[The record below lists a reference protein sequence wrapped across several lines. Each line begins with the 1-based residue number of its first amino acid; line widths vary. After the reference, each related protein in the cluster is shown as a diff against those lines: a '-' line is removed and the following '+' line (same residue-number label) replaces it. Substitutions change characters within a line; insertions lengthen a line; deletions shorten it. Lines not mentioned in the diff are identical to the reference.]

1 MTTVDLYVF
10 VATCFYFQDQL
21 RNQIDVVDQE
31 RNRVKRLR
39 KERDIHEASALGAR
53 TKERNLEREL
63 EQDKAVREMEV
74 GNLKD
79 MLEHEIAL
87 KRNLEEV
94 LSARNS
100 EFETVSQEL
109 QYFKDDRKITM
120 AINKVKIS
128 GPIIL
133 VACYPSPIRL
143 NVNTR

>member
-1 MTTVDLYVF
+1 MTTVDVYVL

-109 QYFKDDRKITM
+109 QYFKDDRKITI

-133 VACYPSPIRL
+133 VACYSSPIRL

>member
-1 MTTVDLYVF
+1 M
-10 VATCFYFQDQL
+10 ATCFYLQDQL

>member
-1 MTTVDLYVF
+1 M
-10 VATCFYFQDQL
+10 ATDFYYQEQL

-31 RNRVKRLR
+31 RSRVKRLR

-63 EQDKAVREMEV
+63 KKEQAAREMEV

-79 MLEHEIAL
+79 MLEHETAL

-94 LSARNS
+94 LSAKNS

-109 QYFKDDRKITM
+109 QFLKDDRR
-120 AINKVKIS
+120 AIKVKKHLS
-128 GPIIL
+128 
-133 VACYPSPIRL
+133 
-143 NVNTR
+143 

>member
-1 MTTVDLYVF
+1 M
-10 VATCFYFQDQL
+10 ATDFYYQEQL

-31 RNRVKRLR
+31 RSRVKRLR

-63 EQDKAVREMEV
+63 KKEQAAREMEV

-79 MLEHEIAL
+79 MLEHETAL

-94 LSARNS
+94 LSAKNS

-109 QYFKDDRKITM
+109 QFLKDDRR
-120 AINKVKIS
+120 AIRVKNIS
-128 GPIIL
+128 LEAGLTRVDESWHFEL
-133 VACYPSPIRL
+133 VMFSL
-143 NVNTR
+143 

>member
-1 MTTVDLYVF
+1 M
-10 VATCFYFQDQL
+10 ATDFYYQEQL

-31 RNRVKRLR
+31 RSRVKRLR

-63 EQDKAVREMEV
+63 KKEQAAREMEV

-79 MLEHEIAL
+79 MLEHETAL

-94 LSARNS
+94 LRAKNS

-109 QYFKDDRKITM
+109 QFLKDDRRTI
-120 AINKVKIS
+120 KVKNIS
-128 GPIIL
+128 LEAGLTRIDGSWHFEL
-133 VACYPSPIRL
+133 VMF
-143 NVNTR
+143 

>member
-1 MTTVDLYVF
+1 M
-10 VATCFYFQDQL
+10 ATDFYYQEQL

-31 RNRVKRLR
+31 RSRVKRLR

-63 EQDKAVREMEV
+63 KKEQAARGMEV

-79 MLEHEIAL
+79 MLEHETAL

-94 LSARNS
+94 LSAKNS

-109 QYFKDDRKITM
+109 QFLKDDRR
-120 AINKVKIS
+120 AIRVKNIS
-128 GPIIL
+128 LEAGLTRVDESWHFEL
-133 VACYPSPIRL
+133 VMFSL
-143 NVNTR
+143 